1 MSFLAVRRKLCSRL
15 TLYCIQTPSTAP
27 SATQIG
33 DHGRMPVCVPSA
45 RQENSHIR
53 YILCM
58 RPQIV
63 SPLPVVPSPFRQDTS
78 PSYSP
83 RSSQPYIVSHISPEH
98 LVSYSFFF
106 DRSRQQPHPYKMS
119 NHDYYRNVYGRSD
132 TRNPYDS
139 PAQESDNFVSTP
151 SYHYYV
157 QQQRR
162 HQGVPAGTPH
172 LHPISSEHSDTTT
185 TYVENNLDDLM
196 ADPPEEIPK
205 KKKKKA
211 KKPKMP
217 KSKKKSSAGAGNG
230 DLEAVPQETNEKRL
244 LSFMFGK
251 SVDPVPLPEERKP
264 YPWKTTNIFNKAVFY
279 WIWPI
284 LIKGYKRTLQP
295 DDLWYLTNDLTVEQM
310 HKEFRAHLEAHLKSL
325 RDRHEKEGKDMDLW
339 EWPFLA
345 VPLALFK
352 TFKIQYS
359 LSCIFLALSFTCQA
373 LSPLITR
380 RLIDFVENRFLGIET
395 TYNKGIGY
403 TIGAVILIFINGLL
417 LNHFFHNAMVA
428 GAACK
433 SILTKDVLIK
443 SFKLSLKAK
452 HRFSTGRITSLMSTD
467 LSRIDLAIGFQ
478 PLVVCFPIPVII
490 AVVLLLTN
498 IGVTSLV
505 GIGLFIVSL
514 VVCVL
519 LTSKLFFTR
528 ETVVKYTDKRIS
540 LMREVLNNLKII
552 KFYAWELAY
561 KASIT
566 KVRNTEMRYLF
577 TIKVL
582 RNFITAYAV
591 TLPTLTSMISFVTMW
606 KVGDMRDAGRVFSS
620 LSLFSI
626 LAQAIMLLPIAL
638 ATGADAM
645 IGFRRCKDFLSASEY
660 DSSLDDKLRAE
671 EQYLVG
677 SDESVTGF
685 DFKGDQDS
693 FNSDTYYGMEEKKD
707 SNVVIDIKN
716 ADFMWE
722 LFHNDDND
730 DSSLW
735 EAASSK
741 SPRKSSEKSK
751 SETRVSVELCTLD
764 MKLSFP
770 GLLNINLTVNDGDF
784 VVITGV
790 IGSGKTSLLNAM
802 AGFMKLTNPGQGS
815 IDVNKELLLCSVPW
829 IQNATVR
836 QNILFNRPMDPSRY
850 RAVIKACCLEDDIR
864 ELLHGDQTEIGEKGV
879 TLSGGQKARINL
891 ARAVY
896 RGGSTMLFDDVLSAV
911 DARVGKQ
918 ITNELFFGFLK
929 HQTRILATHQL
940 SLVATADKIVF
951 LNGDG
956 TIDVGTAAE
965 LAARNPGFKKLVDF
979 SHDEAAPRPEP
990 QQEEPTPDVCLLPSG
1005 VGENEEEVKL
1015 AVSQSVLPQSG
1026 AAGDIIGRTI
1036 EDEDKAVNAISWQ
1049 VYKNYINLGAG
1060 IFGWTAAPVFL
1071 FLVAIATFCQ
1081 LFTNTWLS
1089 FWMEKRFRQL
1099 SENFYVG
1106 FYVAFA
1112 FLTVFFTGV
1121 QFTMLAYMN
1130 NRSAELLNVK
1140 AVEKVLHCPM
1150 SFMDTNPLGRVLNRF
1165 TKDTDSLDNEIGE
1178 QLRLFIFP
1186 LAMIIGIII
1195 LCICYLPWFA
1205 IAVPFLGGA
1214 FLFLSEIYSG
1224 SSREIKRLEA
1234 VQRSVVYN
1242 NFNEILTGMHTIK
1255 AFKEEV
1261 SFIKKNDN
1269 LLNRMN
1275 EAYYLSVANQRW
1287 LCVHLDIIASLFALI
1302 ISMLC
1307 ITDQFDISPQSTG
1320 LLLNYVIQIVGLL
1333 SLTVRA
1339 MTQVENEMNSV
1350 ERLHSYA
1357 FDLPQEAAYEKSEF
1371 KPPPEW
1377 PMTGYIQFKNVNL
1390 RYRQNLP
1397 LVLKDLN
1404 FGIYPGEKVGIC
1416 GRTGAG
1422 KSSIMTG
1429 LYRLSELESGNITID
1444 GLDISQLGLRDL
1456 RSKLLIIPQ
1465 DPVLFQGSIR
1475 KNLDPFNQ
1483 FPDCTLWDS
1492 LRRSGLIT
1500 GDQLERVRRTQL
1512 VDNNYDQLHK
1522 FHLDQNVEDDGLN
1535 FSLGEKQLIAL
1546 ARSLVRDSKIL
1557 ILDEATSSVDYET
1570 DAKIQDTIIREFDK
1584 CTILCI
1590 AHRLKTIL
1598 TYDRILVMDQGRV
1611 VEKGTPWT
1619 LFRQNGLFKLMCDK
1633 AHIVAEDFR
1642 RPVV

>member
-1 MSFLAVRRKLCSRL
+1 
-15 TLYCIQTPSTAP
+15 
-27 SATQIG
+27 
-33 DHGRMPVCVPSA
+33 
-45 RQENSHIR
+45 
-53 YILCM
+53 
-58 RPQIV
+58 
-63 SPLPVVPSPFRQDTS
+63 
-78 PSYSP
+78 
-83 RSSQPYIVSHISPEH
+83 
-98 LVSYSFFF
+98 
-106 DRSRQQPHPYKMS
+106 MS
-119 NHDYYRNVYGRSD
+119 NHDYYRNVYGRSE
-132 TRNPYDS
+132 RNPYDS
-139 PAQESDNFVSTP
+139 PANESDNFVLMP

-157 QQQRR
+157 QQQQR
-162 HQGVPAGTPH
+162 HQGNPAGTNY
-172 LHPISSEHSDTTT
+172 LHPVSTDHSDTTT
-185 TYVENNLDDLM
+185 TYVEYNLDDSM
-196 ADPPEEIPK
+196 ADEPVDVLPK
-205 KKKKKA
+205 KKKKRR
-211 KKPKMP
+211 MP
-217 KSKKKSSAGAGNG
+217 RVPRLGRRSVSGNYSSAGAGD
-230 DLEAVPQETNEKRL
+230 DLESNMANEKRMF
-244 LSFMFGK
+244 SFLFSK
-251 SVDPVPLPEERKP
+251 KIDPVPLPEERKP
-264 YPWKTTNIFNKAVFY
+264 YPWQIVNPLKRMVFM
-279 WIWPI
+279 WIWPV
-284 LIKGYKRTLQP
+284 LVRGYKRTLQP
-295 DDLWYLTNDLTVEQM
+295 DDLWYLTDELKVELL
-310 HKEFRAHLEAHLKSL
+310 HRRYREHLEKILDKQRQKHVSRGNDEASF
-325 RDRHEKEGKDMDLW
+325 
-339 EWPFLA
+339 EWPAWA
-345 VPLALFK
+345 VPLALFN
-352 TFKIQYS
+352 TFRLQYT
-359 LSCIFLALSFTCQA
+359 LSCCFLAASFVCQS

-380 RLIDFVENRFLGIET
+380 RLIDFVEYRYFGLET

-403 TIGAVILIFINGLL
+403 TLGAVVLIFINGLL

-443 SFKLSLKAK
+443 SFKLSSKSK

-467 LSRIDLAIGFQ
+467 LLRIDLAIGFQ

-505 GIGLFIVSL
+505 GIGLFVVSL

-528 ETVVKYTDKRIS
+528 ETVVKYTDQRIS
-540 LMREVLNNLKII
+540 LMREALNNLKII
-552 KFYAWELAY
+552 KFYAWEMAY

-566 KVRNTEMRYLF
+566 KVRNSEMKYLF
-577 TIKVL
+577 SIKVL

-606 KVGDMRDAGRVFSS
+606 KVGSMKDAGRVFSS

-638 ATGADAM
+638 ATGADAL

-660 DSSLDDKLRAE
+660 DLNLHEKLEQDE
-671 EQYLVG
+671 EYVIG
-677 SDESVTGF
+677 GDESVTGF
-685 DFKGDQDS
+685 DFSKRNDHDS
-693 FNSDTYYGMEEKKD
+693 FNDDTYYGLEYEKANSMVDINISHADFVWELYQEDDDENSLWDAVSTKSQPLSGEKK
-707 SNVVIDIKN
+707 S
-716 ADFMWE
+716 A
-722 LFHNDDND
+722 
-730 DSSLW
+730 
-735 EAASSK
+735 
-741 SPRKSSEKSK
+741 
-751 SETRVSVELCTLD
+751 RVSVELTLLG
-764 MKLSFP
+764 MNLSFP
-770 GLLNINLTVNDGDF
+770 GLLDINLTVNSGEF

-802 AGFMKLTNPGQGS
+802 AGFMKLSNPGIGS
-815 IDVNKELLLCSVPW
+815 IEVNKDLLLCSAPW

-836 QNILFNRPMDPSRY
+836 QNILFGRPMDRNRY
-850 RAVIKACCLEDDIR
+850 NAILKACCLEDDMK
-864 ELLHGDQTEIGEKGV
+864 ELQHGDQTEIGERGI

-896 RGGSTMLFDDVLSAV
+896 RGGNCLLFDDVLSAV

-929 HQTRILATHQL
+929 HTTRVLATHQL
-940 SLVATADKIVF
+940 SLVASADKIVF

-956 TIDVGTAAE
+956 TIDVGTAAD
-965 LAARNPGFKKLVDF
+965 LAERNAGFRKLVEF
-979 SHDEAAPRPEP
+979 SHENTTAPKT
-990 QQEEPTPDVCLLPSG
+990 EEVENIANDNVCLLPSG
-1005 VGENEEEVKL
+1005 VGIDNEEEVKQ
-1015 AVSQSVLPQSG
+1015 AVTQTILPENS
-1026 AAGDIIGRTI
+1026 AAGDIIGKTI
-1036 EDEDKAVNAISWQ
+1036 EDEDKAVNAISWR
-1049 VYKNYINLGAG
+1049 VYKRYINLGSG
-1060 IFGWTAAPVFL
+1060 IFGIAAAPIFL
-1071 FLVAIATFCQ
+1071 LLLAISTFCQ

-1089 FWMEKRFRQL
+1089 FWMEKRFPQL
-1099 SENFYVG
+1099 SDNFYVG

-1112 FLTVFFTGV
+1112 FLTVFFTAI

-1205 IAVPFLGGA
+1205 IAVPFLGFG
-1214 FLFLSEIYSG
+1214 FLFLSELYSG

-1255 AFKEEV
+1255 AFKEETT
-1261 SFIKKNDN
+1261 FIKKNDL

-1275 EAYYLSVANQRW
+1275 EAYFLSIATQRW
-1287 LCVHLDIIASLFALI
+1287 LCVHLDVIASLFALI

-1307 ITDQFDISPQSTG
+1307 ITEQFDISPQSTG

-1339 MTQVENEMNSV
+1339 MTQVETEMNSV

-1357 FDLPQEAAYEKSEF
+1357 FELPQEAAYEKPESR
-1371 KPPPEW
+1371 PPPEW
-1377 PMTGYIQFKNVNL
+1377 PMTGYIQFKDVNL
-1390 RYRQNLP
+1390 RYRENLP

-1404 FGIYPGEKVGIC
+1404 FGVYPGEKVGIC

-1429 LYRLSELESGNITID
+1429 LYRLTELDSGSITID
-1444 GLDISQLGLRDL
+1444 GLDISTIGLRDL

-1465 DPVLFQGSIR
+1465 DPVLFQGTIR
-1475 KNLDPFNQ
+1475 RNLDPFNQ
-1483 FPDCTLWDS
+1483 YPDHLLWDS
-1492 LRRSGLIT
+1492 LRRSGLINEE
-1500 GDQLERVRRTQL
+1500 QLERVKGTEL
-1512 VDNNYDQLHK
+1512 LDNNYGELHK
-1522 FHLDQNVEDDGLN
+1522 FHLDQNVEDDGSN
-1535 FSLGEKQLIAL
+1535 FSLGEKQLLAL
-1546 ARSLVRDSKIL
+1546 ARSLVRDLKIL

-1598 TYDRILVMDQGRV
+1598 SYDRILVMDQGRV

-1619 LFRQNGLFKLMCDK
+1619 LFKLNGIFKQMCDK
-1633 AHIVAEDFR
+1633 AHIRAEDF
-1642 RPVV
+1642 PKPGQ

>member
-1 MSFLAVRRKLCSRL
+1 M
-15 TLYCIQTPSTAP
+15 
-27 SATQIG
+27 G
-33 DHGRMPVCVPSA
+33 
-45 RQENSHIR
+45 
-53 YILCM
+53 
-58 RPQIV
+58 
-63 SPLPVVPSPFRQDTS
+63 
-78 PSYSP
+78 
-83 RSSQPYIVSHISPEH
+83 QPYIVSTSPRF
-98 LVSYSFFF
+98 SFPI
-106 DRSRQQPHPYKMS
+106 RIMS
-119 NHDYYRNVYGRSD
+119 NHDYYRNVYGRGDS
-132 TRNPYDS
+132 RNPYDS

-157 QQQRR
+157 QQQQR
-162 HQGVPAGTPH
+162 HQGNPAGTATH
-172 LHPISSEHSDTTT
+172 LHPISTDHSDTTT
-185 TYVENNLDDLM
+185 TYVEHNLDDLM
-196 ADPPEEIPK
+196 DEPPVDIPK
-205 KKKKKA
+205 KKKKRSRKERKDRL
-211 KKPKMP
+211 KKNA
-217 KSKKKSSAGAGNG
+217 SAGAG
-230 DLEAVPQETNEKRL
+230 DLEAAPEQVNQKRM
-244 LSFMFGK
+244 LSFMFSK
-251 SVDPVPLPEERKP
+251 KVDPVPLPEERTP
-264 YPWKTTNIFNKAVFY
+264 YPWKSTNVFNKAVFY
-279 WIWPI
+279 WLWPI

-295 DDLWYLTNDLTVEQM
+295 DDLWYLTDDLTVEHM
-310 HKEFRAHLEAHLKSL
+310 HREYRKHLEAYLEKL
-325 RDRHEKEGKDMDLW
+325 RDKHAKKGKDMDLW
-339 EWPFLA
+339 EWPVLA
-345 VPLALFK
+345 VPLALFS

-359 LSCIFLALSFTCQA
+359 LSCVFLALSFTCQA
-373 LSPLITR
+373 LSPLLTR
-380 RLIDFVENRFLGIET
+380 RLIDFVEYRYFGLET

-403 TIGAVILIFINGLL
+403 TIGAVVLIFINGLL

-467 LSRIDLAIGFQ
+467 LLRIDLAIGFQ

-540 LMREVLNNLKII
+540 LMREVLNNLKVI

-566 KVRNTEMRYLF
+566 KVRNTEMKYLF

-660 DSSLDDKLRAE
+660 DTNLDDKLRAE
-671 EQYLVG
+671 QEYVIG

-685 DFKGDQDS
+685 DFKAGDQDS

-707 SNVVIDIKN
+707 SGVVIDIRN
-716 ADFMWE
+716 ADFAWD
-722 LFHNDDND
+722 LFQDD
-730 DSSLW
+730 DSDNNSLW
-735 EAASSK
+735 EAMSSK
-741 SPRKSSEKSK
+741 SNPQDGGKSK
-751 SETRVSVELCTLD
+751 NSVRVSVELCLLD

-770 GLLNINLTVNDGDF
+770 GLMNINLTVKDREF

-802 AGFMKLTNPGQGS
+802 AGFMKITNPGVGS
-815 IDVNKELLLCSVPW
+815 IDVNKDLLLCATPW

-836 QNILFNRPMDPSRY
+836 QNILFNRPMDRVRY
-850 RAVIKACCLEDDIR
+850 DAVVKACCLEDDIS

-911 DARVGKQ
+911 DSRVGKQ
-918 ITNELFFGFLK
+918 ITNDLFFGFLK
-929 HQTRILATHQL
+929 NQTRILATHQL
-940 SLVATADKIVF
+940 SLVSTADKIVF

-965 LAARNPGFKKLVDF
+965 LTARNSGFKKLVEF
-979 SHDEAAPRPEP
+979 SHDNASVPRPEP
-990 QQEEPTPDVCLLPSG
+990 KENELTPDVCLLPSG
-1005 VGENEEEVKL
+1005 VGQNEEEVKL
-1015 AVSQSVLPQSG
+1015 TATQSILPQSN
-1026 AAGDIIGRTI
+1026 AAGDLIGRTI
-1036 EDEDKAVNAISWQ
+1036 EDEEKAVNSISWQ

-1089 FWMEKRFRQL
+1089 FWMERRFKHL
-1099 SENFYVG
+1099 SDNFYVG
-1106 FYVAFA
+1106 FYVGFA
-1112 FLTVFFTGV
+1112 FLTVFFTAI

-1195 LCICYLPWFA
+1195 LCITYLPWFA

-1214 FLFLSEIYSG
+1214 FLFLSDLYSG

-1242 NFNEILTGMHTIK
+1242 NFNEILTGMQTIK

-1261 SFIKKNDN
+1261 SFVKKNDT

-1275 EAYYLSVANQRW
+1275 EAYYLSIANQRW

-1307 ITDQFDISPQSTG
+1307 ITEQFDISPQSTG

-1371 KPPPEW
+1371 KPPEEW
-1377 PMTGYIQFKNVNL
+1377 PMTGYIQFKDVSL
-1390 RYRQNLP
+1390 RYRPNLP

-1404 FGIYPGEKVGIC
+1404 FGVYPGEKVGIC

-1429 LYRLSELESGNITID
+1429 LYRLSELESGKITID
-1444 GLDISQLGLRDL
+1444 GVDISQLGLRDL

-1475 KNLDPFNQ
+1475 RNLDPFNQ

-1492 LRRSGLIT
+1492 LRRSGLIV
-1500 GDQLERVRRTQL
+1500 GDQLDRVRRTQL

-1619 LFRQNGLFKLMCDK
+1619 LFRQNGIFKLMCDK

>member
-1 MSFLAVRRKLCSRL
+1 
-15 TLYCIQTPSTAP
+15 
-27 SATQIG
+27 
-33 DHGRMPVCVPSA
+33 
-45 RQENSHIR
+45 
-53 YILCM
+53 
-58 RPQIV
+58 
-63 SPLPVVPSPFRQDTS
+63 
-78 PSYSP
+78 
-83 RSSQPYIVSHISPEH
+83 
-98 LVSYSFFF
+98 
-106 DRSRQQPHPYKMS
+106 MS
-119 NHDYYRNVYGRSD
+119 NHDYYRNVYGRSEP
-132 TRNPYDS
+132 RNPYDS

-157 QQQRR
+157 QQQQR
-162 HQGVPAGTPH
+162 HQGIPAGTTNTNTH
-172 LHPISSEHSDTTT
+172 LHPISSDHSDTTT
-185 TYVENNLDDLM
+185 TYVEYNSDDSM
-196 ADPPEEIPK
+196 AEDAPPVIPK
-205 KKKKKA
+205 KKKKA
-211 KKPKMP
+211 KMPRVPKM
-217 KSKKKSSAGAGNG
+217 KRKSAGAGAG
-230 DLEAVPQETNEKRL
+230 SGSKDLEAGKEEVNEKRM
-244 LSFMFGK
+244 LSFMFSK
-251 SVDPVPLPEERKP
+251 KVDPVPLPEERKP
-264 YPWKTTNIFNKAVFY
+264 YPWLTTNYVNRAVFY

-284 LIKGYKRTLQP
+284 LVKGYKRTLQP
-295 DDLWYLTNDLTVEQM
+295 DDLWYLTDDLTVEYM
-310 HKEFRAHLEAHLKSL
+310 HKKYRANLDKILQKSKDKHLK
-325 RDRHEKEGKDMDLW
+325 KGKDEDSW
-339 EWPFLA
+339 EWPFHA
-345 VPLALFK
+345 VPLALFN
-352 TFKIQYS
+352 TFKLQYT
-359 LSCIFLALSFTCQA
+359 LSCIFLALSFVCQA

-380 RLIDFVENRFLGIET
+380 RLIDFVEYRYFGIET

-443 SFKLSLKAK
+443 SFKLSAKAK

-478 PLVVCFPIPVII
+478 PLVVCFPIPVVI

-514 VVCVL
+514 IVCVL

-540 LMREVLNNLKII
+540 LMREVLNNLKVI

-566 KVRNTEMRYLF
+566 KVRNTEMKYLF

-606 KVGDMRDAGRVFSS
+606 RTGNMRDAGRVFSS

-645 IGFRRCKDFLSASEY
+645 IGFRRCKDFLSATEY

-671 EQYLVG
+671 EEYVIG
-677 SDESVTGF
+677 SDESVSGF
-685 DFKGDQDS
+685 DFNKGGDNHDADS
-693 FNSDTYYGMEEKKD
+693 FNSDTYYGIEQEKTD
-707 SNVVIDIKN
+707 SSVDIKISN
-716 ADFMWE
+716 ADFVWE
-722 LFHNDDND
+722 SFQGDDND
-730 DSSLW
+730 DNSLW
-735 EAASSK
+735 EATSTK
-741 SPRKSSEKSK
+741 SPIGSGKSK
-751 SETRVSVELCTLD
+751 TETRVSVESCSSD
-764 MKLSFP
+764 MKSSFP
-770 GLLNINLTVNDGDF
+770 GLMGVNLTVNSGDF

-802 AGFMKLTNPGQGS
+802 AGFMKLTNPGVGS
-815 IDVNKELLLCSVPW
+815 IEVNKELLLCSAPW

-836 QNILFNRPMDPSRY
+836 QNILFGRPMDRQRY
-850 RAVIKACCLEDDIR
+850 KAVLKACCLEDDLN
-864 ELLHGDQTEIGEKGV
+864 ELTYGDQTEIGERGI

-918 ITNELFFGFLK
+918 ITNDLFFGFLK
-929 HQTRILATHQL
+929 NQTRILATHQL

-956 TIDVGTAAE
+956 TTDVGTAAE
-965 LAARNPGFKKLVDF
+965 LVSRNPGFKKLVDY
-979 SHDEAAPRPEP
+979 SHENASAPRPEE
-990 QQEEPTPDVCLLPSG
+990 QADETEDNVCLLPSG
-1005 VGENEEEVKL
+1005 VGAENEDDVKL
-1015 AVSQSVLPQSG
+1015 AVTQSILPENG
-1026 AAGDIIGRTI
+1026 AAGDIVGRTI
-1036 EDEDKAVNAISWQ
+1036 EDEDKAVNAISWK

-1060 IFGWTAAPVFL
+1060 IFGYTAAPVFL

-1089 FWMEKRFRQL
+1089 FWMEKRFSHL
-1099 SENFYVG
+1099 SDNFYVG

-1214 FLFLSEIYSG
+1214 FVFLSEIYSG

-1255 AFKEEV
+1255 AYKEEV
-1261 SFIKKNDN
+1261 NFIKKNDT

-1275 EAYYLSVANQRW
+1275 EAYFLSIANQRW

-1307 ITDQFDISPQSTG
+1307 ITEQFDISPQSTG

-1357 FDLPQEAAYEKSEF
+1357 FDLPQEAAYEKTEF

-1377 PMTGYIQFKNVNL
+1377 PMTGYIQFKDVNL
-1390 RYRQNLP
+1390 RYRENLP

-1429 LYRLSELESGNITID
+1429 LYRLSELESGSITID

-1456 RSKLLIIPQ
+1456 RSKLSIIPQ

-1475 KNLDPFNQ
+1475 RNLDPFHQ
-1483 FPDCTLWDS
+1483 YPDNILWDS

-1500 GDQLERVRRTQL
+1500 GEQLERVRRTEL

-1522 FHLDQNVEDDGLN
+1522 FHLDQNVEDDGSN

-1619 LFRQNGLFKLMCDK
+1619 LFRQNGVFKSMCDK

-1642 RPVV
+1642 KPGV